1 MCWVRCSEAV
11 VVAEVI
17 AALDAST
24 LAESIRRSVWAYPL
38 LETVHIASF
47 GVLIGSLLVFE
58 LRLFG
63 LERSI
68 QPVPLA
74 RLTLGTS
81 LVAFAGAVVSGLL
94 LFASNATELAAHPAF
109 RVKLVLILIA
119 GVNAMVFHARGG
131 VRRQDATARV
141 QAAASLL
148 LWLSVLAGGRLI
160 AYL

>member
-1 MCWVRCSEAV
+1 MLAWIEAS
-11 VVAEVI
+11 A
-17 AALDAST
+17 
-24 LAESIRRSVWAYPL
+24 LAEAIRRSVWAYPA

-47 GVLIGSLLVFE
+47 GALLGSLLVFE

-63 LERSI
+63 LARAL

-74 RLTLGTS
+74 RLALGTS
-81 LVAFAGAVVSGLL
+81 VVAFAGALVSGSL
-94 LFASNATELAAHPAF
+94 LFASNATELAQHPAF

-119 GVNAMVFHARGG
+119 GANAIVFHARGG
-131 VRRQDATARV
+131 VRRQDATARA

-148 LWLSVLAGGRLI
+148 LWLSVLTGGRLI